1 MSEFYR
7 QFKLTGDKAPSLRI
21 ALPGE
26 EKILRDRTLGNLRLS
41 IS

>member
-7 QFKLTGDKAPSLRI
+7 QFKLTGDKAQSLRI
-21 ALPGE
+21 VMLGE
-26 EKILRDRTLGNLRLS
+26 EQILSDRTLGNLRLS